1 MRTEKLDLRHIDI
14 LYNPLKNCGV
24 AISEYSFANLYLFRK
39 AHDYEIILG
48 EETFVRG
55 TSYDGVRY
63 LMPVRDP
70 RKIKHE
76 DLIEYSKNSDM
87 FFPIAEEWL
96 TAFDDG
102 IFEFSYLEGDMDY
115 VFTSEKIATYRG
127 KKLHGKRNLLQQFY
141 AQYSHEA
148 LPLTPARKDDAL
160 RVLDGW
166 QKDSGLT
173 EEETDYEACRE
184 ALNLQNELL
193 LYGGIYYADGMPSGF
208 ILGEGINDE
217 MFALHFAK
225 GLRNIKGIYQFM
237 YNNCASVLHQHYTYV
252 NFEQDLGKLPLRQA
266 KSSYYPDSMIRKYRV
281 RLKR

>member
-1 MRTEKLDLRHIDI
+1 MQTEKLDLRHIDI

-39 AHDYEIILG
+39 AHDYEIITGKDTCILG
-48 EETFVRG
+48 T
-55 TSYDGVRY
+55 TYDGLRY

-70 RKIKHE
+70 RKMKRE
-76 DLIEYSKNSDM
+76 DIFEYFKISDIL
-87 FFPIAEEWL
+87 FPIAEEWL
-96 TAFDDG
+96 SAFDAET
-102 IFEFSYLEGDMDY
+102 FEFSYLEGDMDY
-115 VFTSEKIATYRG
+115 VFTSEKIATYKG
-127 KKLHGKRNLLQQFY
+127 KKLHGKRNLLQQFL
-141 AQYSHEA
+141 AQYRHEA

-166 QKDSGLT
+166 QKESGLA
-173 EEETDYEACRE
+173 EEETDYYACRE
-184 ALNLQNELL
+184 AIVLQNELIL
-193 LYGGIYYADGMPSGF
+193 CGGIYYADGRPSGF

-225 GLRNIKGIYQFM
+225 GLRKIKGIYQFM

-266 KSSYYPDSMIRKYRV
+266 KSSYYPDMMIRKYRV
-281 RLKR
+281 RLKG